1 MTELEATF
9 FDLLE
14 PEAPD
19 VAPLGEDHLRLLA
32 FHLATTARDAVA
44 GVMKPGE
51 CDVAMRQILRGG
63 GYPRHLAA
71 PAARRLV
78 EFVA

>member
-1 MTELEATF
+1 MNELEATF

-14 PEAPD
+14 PESPH
-19 VAPLGEDHLRLLA
+19 VATLGEDHLRLLA
-32 FHLATTARDAVA
+32 YHLAAAAREAVA
-44 GVMKPGE
+44 GVLKPGE
-51 CDVAMRQILRGG
+51 CDVAMRAILRGG

-71 PAARRLV
+71 PAARRMV